1 MFLGTRQAGPG
12 STVYRALW
20 APAHSHPPPSSPPA
34 VPPGPGVAGTFLS
47 RGANSSGPSWGAFVP
62 LLTSIPCGR
71 SHRPLGPHT
80 ELWALASVRREQP
93 EKALHVC
100 VSGQGPNLPPAQPPG
115 ASPQLP
121 HPLPPGHPPSP
132 CSNAPAPLQTGAQS
146 FHWLLFHL
154 FCSKL
159 KQGTGLSVESPG
171 YHILGTSQIDP
182 RVSPRSE
189 SLLWTFLPLR
199 HRLAQMPSPRP

>member
-100 VSGQGPNLPPAQPPG
+100 VSGQGPNLPPAQPPRG
-115 ASPQLP
+115 FTPAPRP
-121 HPLPPGHPPSP
+121 PPSRSP
-132 CSNAPAPLQTGAQS
+132 SLVCSQDSASSPTLSLQQ
-146 FHWLLFHL
+146 
-154 FCSKL
+154 CS
-159 KQGTGLSVESPG
+159 S
-171 YHILGTSQIDP
+171 
-182 RVSPRSE
+182 
-189 SLLWTFLPLR
+189 
-199 HRLAQMPSPRP
+199 PSPDWRPVFPLASVSFILFKTETGNWAVC